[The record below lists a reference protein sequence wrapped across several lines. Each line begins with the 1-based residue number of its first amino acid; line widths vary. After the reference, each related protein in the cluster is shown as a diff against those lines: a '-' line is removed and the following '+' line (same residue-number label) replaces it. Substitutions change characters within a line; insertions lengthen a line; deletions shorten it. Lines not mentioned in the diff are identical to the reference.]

1 MYEAYQ
7 KQKEEKRQKE
17 EILLIN
23 LDEFNSIIDEINS
36 CPTSS
41 NVNEMK

>member
-23 LDEFNSIIDEINS
+23 LDEFNSIIDEIN
-36 CPTSS
+36 
-41 NVNEMK
+41 

>member
-7 KQKEEKRQKE
+7 KQKEEKRHKE

-23 LDEFNSIIDEINS
+23 LDEFNSIIDEIN
-36 CPTSS
+36 
-41 NVNEMK
+41 